1 MTKYDKIHLIDVTE
15 IKSPNI
21 GRDLLPRW
29 RIKNLNKINNTKI
42 GDFIKSTETN
52 SPTGYSGATSLPP
65 IGTAVMYIETTH
77 NNHGHNKIFVSWER
91 TDIIQIN
98 NINFYYNR
106 FSILTD
112 NSIKTAGR
120 FRIQKLLKD
129 ISWNTQYTIAKNDRY
144 SDTSTD
150 WTLLNLDFTQENYG
164 NKLIYDQIDTPHA
177 NMCFRNITITHSV
190 CQKHY
195 N

>member
-1 MTKYDKIHLIDVTE
+1 MIDVTE
-15 IKSPNI
+15 IRSPNI

-65 IGTAVMYIETTH
+65 IGTAVMYKETTH
-77 NNHGHNKIFVSWER
+77 NNHGHSKIFVRWER

-106 FSILTD
+106 ISILTD
-112 NSIKTAGR
+112 NSKKSAGR
-120 FRIQKLLKD
+120 FRIQILLKD
-129 ISWNTQYTIAKNDRY
+129 NSWNTQFTIAKNDRY

-164 NKLIYDQIDTPHA
+164 NKLIYD
-177 NMCFRNITITHSV
+177 
-190 CQKHY
+190 
-195 N
+195 

>member
-15 IKSPNI
+15 IRSPNI
-21 GRDLLPRW
+21 GSDLSPRW

-98 NINFYYNR
+98 NINFYYNGN
-106 FSILTD
+106 SILTD

-177 NMCFRNITITHSV
+177 NMFFRNITITHSV
-190 CQKHY
+190 YQKHI
-195 N
+195 